1 MRHRGLV
8 RPFWGCRGGRWC
20 GRMEQRCRPG
30 LGEALVSQGHPLA
43 AAAVLKLNLNI
54 YERYGAPMLRT
65 RDESR
70 ATTSTT
76 GDE

>member
-1 MRHRGLV
+1 M
-8 RPFWGCRGGRWC
+8 
-20 GRMEQRCRPG
+20 
-30 LGEALVSQGHPLA
+30 SQGHPLA